1 MDRDYFLPA
10 TESSEGARLPSDD
23 VYSFAQQII
32 LNERHIKGIIGK
44 VVPWEACSRNRTAKP
59 WAGTVWALPSLPV
72 MIALRQPD
80 TVTQLLGHI
89 LYRETESNKNSTLHL
104 KNV

>member
-10 TESSEGARLPSDD
+10 IESSEGARLPSDD

-59 WAGTVWALPSLPV
+59 WAGTVWGPSISSCDDRSEAARHRHSV
-72 MIALRQPD
+72 I
-80 TVTQLLGHI
+80 GSHSI
-89 LYRETESNKNSTLHL
+89 
-104 KNV
+104 